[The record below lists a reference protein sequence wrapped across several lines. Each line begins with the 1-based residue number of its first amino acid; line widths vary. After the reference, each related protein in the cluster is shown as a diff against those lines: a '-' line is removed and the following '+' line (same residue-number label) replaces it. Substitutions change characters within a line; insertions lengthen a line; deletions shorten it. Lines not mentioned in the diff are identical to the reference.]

1 MSQERPG
8 PVAPLFRRPGRALG
22 VALALTW
29 AAVGW
34 SLLVAGGPP
43 GWMTSFD
50 QWWMKV
56 MLDSRTEV
64 LTALALVFNAIGLA
78 WVHVPLRAGVTGWL
92 AWRRRWRDAVVFAA
106 TWAISW
112 SASGLAKTAV
122 GRGRPPAADA
132 LVHASSASYPSGH
145 VITAAST
152 SVALVLVLA
161 PAGQRARWWVVS
173 AAVTLGMMWSRTY
186 LGVHWAS
193 DVIGGAIIGVAVAL
207 DCAVV
212 ADLITRR
219 RQGDAPG
226 PPGLEPM
233 T

>member
-1 MSQERPG
+1 MIRERPG
-8 PVAPLFRRPGRALG
+8 PVAPLFRRPGKALAL
-22 VALALTW
+22 ALALTA

-34 SLLVAGGPP
+34 SLLVGGGPP

-56 MLDSRTEV
+56 MLDSRTQV
-64 LTALALVFNAIGLA
+64 LTAVALVFNAIGLA

-112 SASGLAKTAV
+112 SASGVVKVAV
-122 GRGRPPAADA
+122 GRARPPVADA

-152 SVALVLVLA
+152 SVALVLVLV
-161 PAGQRARWWVVS
+161 PAGRRARWWVIG
-173 AAVTLGMMWSRTY
+173 AVATFAMMWSRTY

-193 DVIGGAIIGVAVAL
+193 DAIGGAMIGVAVAL

-212 ADLITRR
+212 ADHITGP
-219 RQGDAPG
+219 RQSDAPAA
-226 PPGLEPM
+226 GLEPV

>member
-1 MSQERPG
+1 MTQERPG
-8 PVAPLFRRPGRALG
+8 PVSPLFRRPGRALALG
-22 VALALTW
+22 LALTA

-50 QWWMKV
+50 EWWMKV
-56 MLDSRTEV
+56 MLDSRTQV
-64 LTALALVFNAIGLA
+64 LTAVALVFNAIGLA

-112 SASGLAKTAV
+112 SASGLIKVAV
-122 GRGRPPAADA
+122 GRERPPTADR
-132 LVHASSASYPSGH
+132 LIHASSASYPSGH

-152 SVALVLVLA
+152 AVALVLVLV
-161 PAGQRARWWVVS
+161 PVGKRVRWWGVA

-193 DVIGGAIIGVAVAL
+193 DVVGGALIGIAVAF
-207 DCAVV
+207 DCAAV
-212 ADLITRR
+212 ADLAAARR
-219 RQGDAPG
+219 ERSSAP
-226 PPGLEPM
+226 
-233 T
+233 